1 MAELSDKA
9 RKLFE
14 DPNILFVATVNSDGS
29 PQVTPVWTHV
39 EDGRVTFNT
48 AKGRVKERNMRRDP
62 RIGLSITARDNPMD
76 KVDLAGRVVEMIE
89 GDDGRGADRR
99 PVGEVH
105 RAAPVPVAPGRGAH
119 QGRGRARSRP
129 RDVSLLYLTREDV
142 AGLLPSVSDQLDLV
156 EETYRAVGA
165 GRVELPPKPGIHP
178 RPDSF
183 IHAMPAY
190 LRDDDV
196 AALKW
201 VAGYPANKERG
212 LPYITGLIV
221 LNDPETGVP
230 AAIMDGAEITA
241 ARTAAASGVC
251 IRRFAPEDWSRAA
264 VLGAGEQGR
273 FHAQVL
279 RELNSEVAIRAW
291 DPHPERIGSLGDRVE
306 GAAGP
311 REAVEEADIVVT
323 AGPIVEEP
331 DSPLTPDW
339 LAERSLGLPIDFDFY
354 FSADAVASAELFLV
368 DDVSQFDYY
377 RSLGHFQGW
386 PEPEGSVGEA
396 LARDGTPERVVCCNL
411 GIGALDAAFAAR
423 VLAAARD
430 RGIGTELPL

>member
-1 MAELSDKA
+1 M
-9 RKLFE
+9 
-14 DPNILFVATVNSDGS
+14 
-29 PQVTPVWTHV
+29 
-39 EDGRVTFNT
+39 
-48 AKGRVKERNMRRDP
+48 
-62 RIGLSITARDNPMD
+62 
-76 KVDLAGRVVEMIE
+76 
-89 GDDGRGADRR
+89 
-99 PVGEVH
+99 
-105 RAAPVPVAPGRGAH
+105 
-119 QGRGRARSRP
+119 
-129 RDVSLLYLTREDV
+129 SLLYLTREDV
-142 AGLLPSVSDQLDLV
+142 EGLLPSISDQLDLV

-221 LNDPETGVP
+221 LNDAETGVP

-251 IRRFAPEDWSRAA
+251 IRRFAPEGWRSAA

-273 FHAQVL
+273 FHAEVL
-279 RELNSEVAIRAW
+279 RQLNPDVAIEAW
-291 DPHPERIGSLGDRVE
+291 DPHPERIASLGGRVE
-306 GAAGP
+306 TAPGP
-311 REAVEEADIVVT
+311 REAVEGAEVVVT
-323 AGPIVEEP
+323 AGPIIEDPE
-331 DSPLTPDW
+331 SPLTPDW
-339 LAERSLGLPIDFDFY
+339 LGDRSLGLPIDFDFY
-354 FSADAVASAELFLV
+354 FSAGAVEAAELFLV
-368 DDVSQFDYY
+368 DDIGQFEYY
-377 RSLGHFQGW
+377 RSLGHFKGW
-386 PEPEGSVGEA
+386 PEPAGSVGEA
-396 LARDGTPERVVCCNL
+396 LFRDGTPARVVCCNL

-430 RGIGTELPL
+430 RGTGTELPL

>member
-1 MAELSDKA
+1 
-9 RKLFE
+9 
-14 DPNILFVATVNSDGS
+14 
-29 PQVTPVWTHV
+29 
-39 EDGRVTFNT
+39 
-48 AKGRVKERNMRRDP
+48 
-62 RIGLSITARDNPMD
+62 
-76 KVDLAGRVVEMIE
+76 
-89 GDDGRGADRR
+89 
-99 PVGEVH
+99 
-105 RAAPVPVAPGRGAH
+105 
-119 QGRGRARSRP
+119 
-129 RDVSLLYLTREDV
+129 VSLLYLTREEV
-142 AGLLPSVSDQLDLV
+142 SRLLPAVPEQLDLV
-156 EETYRAVGA
+156 GETYRAVGA

-221 LNDPETGVP
+221 LNDPETGLP

-251 IRRFAPEDWSRAA
+251 IQRFAPDGWSRAA

-273 FHAQVL
+273 FHTEVL
-279 RELNSEVAIRAW
+279 RQLNPEVAIRGW
-291 DPHPERIGSLGDRVE
+291 DPHPERIASLGDGVE
-306 GAAGP
+306 EAPGP
-311 REAVEEADIVVT
+311 REAVEAAEVVVT
-323 AGPIVEEP
+323 AGPIVDDP

-368 DDVSQFDYY
+368 DDVGQFEYY

-386 PEPEGSVGEA
+386 PEPAGSVGEA
-396 LARDGTPERVVCCNL
+396 LSRDGAPPRVVCCNL

-423 VLAAARD
+423 VLASAREQST
-430 RGIGTELPL
+430 GTELPL

>member
-1 MAELSDKA
+1 
-9 RKLFE
+9 
-14 DPNILFVATVNSDGS
+14 
-29 PQVTPVWTHV
+29 
-39 EDGRVTFNT
+39 
-48 AKGRVKERNMRRDP
+48 
-62 RIGLSITARDNPMD
+62 
-76 KVDLAGRVVEMIE
+76 
-89 GDDGRGADRR
+89 
-99 PVGEVH
+99 
-105 RAAPVPVAPGRGAH
+105 
-119 QGRGRARSRP
+119 
-129 RDVSLLYLTREDV
+129 VSLLYLTREEV
-142 AGLLPSVSDQLDLV
+142 AGLLPAVSDQLDLV

-230 AAIMDGAEITA
+230 AAIMDGAEITG

-251 IRRFAPEDWSRAA
+251 IRRFAPEGWSQAA

-273 FHAQVL
+273 FHSEVL
-279 RELNSEVAIRAW
+279 RQLNPGVAIRAW
-291 DPHPERIGSLGDRVE
+291 DPHPERIPSLGAGVE
-306 GAAGP
+306 EAPGA
-311 REAVEEADIVVT
+311 REAVDGAEVVVT
-323 AGPIVEEP
+323 AGPIVENP
-331 DSPLTPDW
+331 GSPLTPDW
-339 LAERSLGLPIDFDFY
+339 LGERSLGLPIDFDFY

-368 DDVSQFDYY
+368 DDVDQFEYY

-386 PEPEGSVGEA
+386 PGPEGSVGEA
-396 LARDGTPERVVCCNL
+396 LSRDGAPARVVCCNL

-423 VLAAARD
+423 VLVAARERD
-430 RGIGTELPL
+430 TGTELQL

>member
-1 MAELSDKA
+1 M
-9 RKLFE
+9 
-14 DPNILFVATVNSDGS
+14 
-29 PQVTPVWTHV
+29 
-39 EDGRVTFNT
+39 
-48 AKGRVKERNMRRDP
+48 
-62 RIGLSITARDNPMD
+62 
-76 KVDLAGRVVEMIE
+76 
-89 GDDGRGADRR
+89 
-99 PVGEVH
+99 
-105 RAAPVPVAPGRGAH
+105 
-119 QGRGRARSRP
+119 
-129 RDVSLLYLTREDV
+129 SLLYLTREEV
-142 AGLLPSVSDQLDLV
+142 ARLLPAVPDQLDLV

-251 IRRFAPEDWSRAA
+251 IRRFAPEAWNRAA

-273 FHAQVL
+273 FHAEVL
-279 RELNSEVAIRAW
+279 RELNPDVAILAW
-291 DPHPERIGSLGDRVE
+291 DPHPERVASLGDRVE
-306 GAAGP
+306 AAPGP
-311 REAVEEADIVVT
+311 REAVEGSQVVVT
-323 AGPIVEEP
+323 AGPIVENPE
-331 DSPLTPDW
+331 SPLTSGW
-339 LAERSLGLPIDFDFY
+339 LGERSLGLPIDFDFY
-354 FSADAVASAELFLV
+354 FSAEAVEAAELFLV
-368 DDVSQFDYY
+368 DDVGQFDYY

-386 PEPEGSVGEA
+386 PEPEESVGEA
-396 LARDGTPERVVCCNL
+396 LSRDGSPTRVVCCNL

-423 VLAAARD
+423 VFASARD
-430 RGIGTELPL
+430 RGIGTELPV

>member
-1 MAELSDKA
+1 MSQTFVYLS
-9 RKLFE
+9 RSE
-14 DPNILFVATVNSDGS
+14 VA
-29 PQVTPVWTHV
+29 
-39 EDGRVTFNT
+39 
-48 AKGRVKERNMRRDP
+48 
-62 RIGLSITARDNPMD
+62 
-76 KVDLAGRVVEMIE
+76 
-89 GDDGRGADRR
+89 
-99 PVGEVH
+99 
-105 RAAPVPVAPGRGAH
+105 
-119 QGRGRARSRP
+119 
-129 RDVSLLYLTREDV
+129 SLMPPLEE
-142 AGLLPSVSDQLDLV
+142 QLDLV

-221 LNDPETGVP
+221 LNDAATGVP
-230 AAIMDGAEITA
+230 EAIMDGAEITA

-251 IRRFAPEDWSRAA
+251 IRRFAPEGWSRAA

-273 FHAQVL
+273 FHARAL
-279 RELNSEVAIRAW
+279 RELNPDVAIRAW
-291 DPHPERIGSLGDRVE
+291 DPHPERVGSLGERVE
-306 GAAGP
+306 AAASA
-311 REAVEEADIVVT
+311 REAVEEADVVVT

-331 DSPLTPDW
+331 DSPLTSEW

-368 DDVSQFDYY
+368 DDVGQFDYY

-386 PEPEGSVGEA
+386 PEPEGSVGES
-396 LARDGTPERVVCCNL
+396 LARDGAPERVVCCNL

-430 RGIGTELPL
+430 GGVGTELPI